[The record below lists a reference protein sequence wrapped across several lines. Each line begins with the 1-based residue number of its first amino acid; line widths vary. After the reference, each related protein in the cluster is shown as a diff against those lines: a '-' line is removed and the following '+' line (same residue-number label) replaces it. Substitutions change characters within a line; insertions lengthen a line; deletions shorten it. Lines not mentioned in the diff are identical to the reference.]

1 MAVEVATPRPRGRRP
16 RGDADVIAA
25 IEMVRAGMAVRVTLA
40 NLVGLEL
47 SASRLVE
54 LARSAGVTMR
64 LVRSSDGRAT
74 GAVVDSGRG

>member
-1 MAVEVATPRPRGRRP
+1 
-16 RGDADVIAA
+16 
-25 IEMVRAGMAVRVTLA
+25 MAVRVSLA

-64 LVRSSDGRAT
+64 LVRSTDGRAT